1 MCHRKDSTGAEEE
14 EERHFTTQRTVIQP
28 GSRKTVSLTFVF
40 RTEFKTYIVLMIID
54 QAKDIDVLM

>member
-14 EERHFTTQRTVIQP
+14 EERHFTTQSTVIQP

-40 RTEFKTYIVLMIID
+40 ATEFENYLVLMIID
-54 QAKDIDVLM
+54 QVKEIMF